1 MQYVSLGL
9 SILSA
14 IFVIL
19 TFFVN
24 RNDNTKKDE
33 KEDKEEAKSTQY
45 KWGVM
50 ETKLDNVSKQVD
62 KILDKL
68 ESTDKEVN
76 EKIKQAIEEHE
87 KRYHNK

>member
-9 SILSA
+9 SI
-14 IFVIL
+14 ITGIICIL
-19 TFFVN
+19 TFFFN

-68 ESTDKEVN
+68 EINDKEVDA
-76 EKIKQAIEEHE
+76 KIKLAIEEHE
-87 KRYHNK
+87 RRFHNK

>member
-9 SILSA
+9 SILTV
-14 IFVIL
+14 IFCIL
-19 TFFVN
+19 TFFFN

-50 ETKLDNVSKQVD
+50 ETKLDNLSKQVD

-68 ESTDKEVN
+68 DVSDKEVD
-76 EKIKQAIEEHE
+76 EKIKNAISEHE
-87 KRYHNK
+87 RRYHKD

>member
-9 SILSA
+9 SILTV
-14 IFVIL
+14 IFCVL
-19 TFFVN
+19 TFFFN

-33 KEDKEEAKSTQY
+33 KEDKEEAKNTQY

-50 ETKLDNVSKQVD
+50 ETKLDNLVKQVD

-68 ESTDKEVN
+68 EVNDKEFD

-87 KRYHNK
+87 KRFHSK

>member
-9 SILSA
+9 SILTV
-14 IFVIL
+14 IFCIL
-19 TFFVN
+19 TFFFN
-24 RNDNTKKDE
+24 RNDTTKQDS

-68 ESTDKEVN
+68 DIYDKEFE
-76 EKIKQAIEEHE
+76 EKIKKAIEEHE
-87 KRYHNK
+87 RRYHDK

>member
-1 MQYVSLGL
+1 MQYISLII
-9 SILSA
+9 SI
-14 IFVIL
+14 ITVILCVL
-19 TFFVN
+19 TFFFN
-24 RNDNTKKDE
+24 RNDSTKQDD

-68 ESTDKEVN
+68 DVNDKEFD
-76 EKIKQAIEEHE
+76 EKVKSAVEEHE
-87 KRYHNK
+87 RRYHNK